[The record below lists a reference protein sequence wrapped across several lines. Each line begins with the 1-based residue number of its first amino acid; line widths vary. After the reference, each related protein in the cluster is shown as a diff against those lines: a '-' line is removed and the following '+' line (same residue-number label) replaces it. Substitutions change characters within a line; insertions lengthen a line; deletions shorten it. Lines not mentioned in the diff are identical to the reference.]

1 MNILEYEKLL
11 NKANLNKRDFSE
23 ISKVPYQTLMNWN
36 RNKQVPNWVKPF
48 LENYIKAKSYEDI
61 KNKVFEIEKI

>member
-48 LENYIKAKSYEDI
+48 
-61 KNKVFEIEKI
+61 